1 MVCVACSAWA
11 GPSAWVAEWG
21 GPPSHAGVSLSSGQP
36 CPRPEGM
43 HQRLGSVVP
52 EREDGSRLRGP
63 EALPAD
69 RLEQAD
75 GGKCR
80 RDRTDLHM
88 PSVAVA
94 IYNAL
99 SLASLR
105 LLLTVTLR
113 GRQDLLQGG
122 SVLAQWKQGLR
133 GYRSIPPRS
142 LSLLVAVRLRSAHG
156 HLCVH
161 STLLPGLCARP
172 TSVLQV
178 RDQRCAAS
186 VPGAGCTG
194 TALSLVTQKSRC

>member
-1 MVCVACSAWA
+1 MPVFLLALASPVLGLKECTRGSAVWCQNVKTA
-11 GPSAWVAEWG
+11 ADCGALKHCLQTVWSKPTVVSAVG
-21 GPPSHAGVSLSSGQP
+21 TVLISI
-36 CPRPEGM
+36 C
-43 HQRLGSVVP
+43 
-52 EREDGSRLRGP
+52 
-63 EALPAD
+63 
-69 RLEQAD
+69 
-75 GGKCR
+75 
-80 RDRTDLHM
+80 RTDLHM